1 MFGIV
6 KHIDI
11 NTIMMGELFSAG
23 IAPGSDP
30 AFRNECCRPAALDAD
45 PMGHF
50 LVFRNDLAMNPF
62 CASLRIPAKLAIF
75 FLDLQG
81 RMLLLTHL
89 RNLIPFLTK
98 RNAVCEPGS

>member
-30 AFRNECCRPAALDAD
+30 AFRNECCWLAAMDAD
-45 PMGHF
+45 SSGHSF
-50 LVFRNDLAMNPF
+50 VFWNDLAMNPF
-62 CASLRIPAKLAIF
+62 CTAL
-75 FLDLQG
+75 
-81 RMLLLTHL
+81 
-89 RNLIPFLTK
+89 
-98 RNAVCEPGS
+98 